1 MTTSQDH
8 RITINTPDDGL
19 IELVFGEASPEQR
32 VECFKQAGRTFVRSV
47 PEDQWVAAEKQL
59 EQLPLLRGKGCR
71 HWCLYKP
78 DAPKEIVSSLRA
90 IRREVLIRDERGVR
104 QETGYDI
111 AMVATDAKYRGHGLA
126 SFLTRKVGEWADG
139 PGAAPVTTLY
149 TAVGPFYVKLGWEL
163 LPAPQVSCELPP
175 GVSLDALQRKR
186 GGNQLLPTRLAGPD
200 EMPDLCNRD
209 IAQLRTRVEAY
220 DLAPNTSLVTTLPI
234 PEQLEWYQEMAKLQS
249 LTWCNGREIKAVGAI
264 CEEADTWILWYQD
277 LSHKELKIVRVKPGY
292 GNPDLTKQALV
303 QLLSRAM
310 EEAVSWEGLL
320 AKIMIW
326 DPSSE
331 VLGALEML
339 GKEMGFTPK
348 SEMRDGVN
356 QTSIRWAKADK
367 RQTIFWP
374 NEYYA
379 CN

>member
-1 MTTSQDH
+1 MTSDQDD
-8 RITINTPDDGL
+8 RITINTPNDGP
-19 IELVFGEASPEQR
+19 IEVVFGESSPEQQ
-32 VECFKQAGRTFVRSV
+32 VECFKQAGRTFVRSA
-47 PEDQWVAAEKQL
+47 PEDLWVAAEEQL
-59 EQLPLLRGKGCR
+59 AQLPLLRAKGCR
-71 HWCLYKP
+71 HWCLYRADTP
-78 DAPKEIVSSLRA
+78 NEIISSLRT
-90 IRREVLIRDERGVR
+90 IRREVLIRDSQGVR

-111 AMVATDAKYRGHGLA
+111 CMVATDAKYHGHGLA

-149 TAVGPFYVKLGWEL
+149 TSVGPFYVKLGWDL
-163 LPAPQVSCELPP
+163 LPAPQVSFELPL
-175 GVSLDALQRKR
+175 GVSRDALQRKR
-186 GGNQLLPTRLAGPD
+186 EKGQSLQTRLVGPD

-209 IAQLRTRVEAY
+209 ISQLRSQVEAY
-220 DLAPNTSLVTTLPI
+220 DLTPNTSLVRTLPI

-249 LTWCNGREIKAVGAI
+249 LNWCDGREVKAVGAV
-264 CEEADTWILWYQD
+264 CEEANTWILWYQD
-277 LSHKELKIVRVKPGY
+277 LSRKELKITRVKPGY

-303 QLLSRAM
+303 QLLVRAM
-310 EEAVSWEGLL
+310 EEALSWEGLL
-320 AKIMIW
+320 AKIVIW

-331 VLGALEML
+331 VHGALQVL
-339 GKEMGFTPK
+339 GKELGFTTK

-356 QTSIRWAKADK
+356 QTSIRWANAEN